1 MVNVANY
8 VEFKVKALIKE
19 LAENFDIRKC
29 GELYQSVGDLL
40 KLESEAE
47 FKKTGFIVPNGGP
60 LPDPIADV
68 IHSAVK
74 KAQEPPPKKCRTR
87 RTLVGRGEQ
96 KMIIELML
104 DRFFEG
110 AKNGQTKF
118 SFYAADFGCS
128 EEYLQEN
135 IGKHLNSCPYKKKR
149 FPNLKITYRTIPG
162 GIDCYIGRNK

>member
-74 KAQEPPPKKCRTR
+74 KAQEPPPQEVQNKENARWSWRT
-87 RTLVGRGEQ
+87 
-96 KMIIELML
+96 
-104 DRFFEG
+104 
-110 AKNGQTKF
+110 KND
-118 SFYAADFGCS
+118 Y
-128 EEYLQEN
+128 
-135 IGKHLNSCPYKKKR
+135 
-149 FPNLKITYRTIPG
+149 
-162 GIDCYIGRNK
+162 

>member
-47 FKKTGFIVPNGGP
+47 FEKTGFIVPNGGP

-74 KAQEPPPKKCRTR
+74 KAQEPPPRSAEQEDRLLVVENKK
-87 RTLVGRGEQ
+87 
-96 KMIIELML
+96 
-104 DRFFEG
+104 
-110 AKNGQTKF
+110 
-118 SFYAADFGCS
+118 
-128 EEYLQEN
+128 
-135 IGKHLNSCPYKKKR
+135 
-149 FPNLKITYRTIPG
+149 
-162 GIDCYIGRNK
+162 